1 MHKGSPMG
9 SPFCVKRSEHLTQ
22 THEFPVA
29 EFGRALSS
37 CVKVSNACVLFS
49 LFGVKQEIM
58 LLMKRYKKQNQGNGA
73 PQQGM
78 VPVSVHHSP
87 HGAHSQRQGA
97 YAAAGAGYA
106 GAAPNPSGPSNP
118 YSRDSY
124 QPPKKRRKGPIIA
137 LIVVMVLVLLVGG
150 VAFAGVV
157 YMNSIGD
164 KLHDDVSDELKAS
177 LSSESVQPGEPF
189 YCLIMG
195 TDRSEERAESDEFAG
210 DNFRSDSMILARIDP
225 AAKTVALVSIERDT
239 YVDIEG
245 YGPNKLNASA
255 ALGGAPLVVS
265 TISKFAGVPISHYVS
280 VDFDG
285 FKAAVDGLGG
295 IEVDVPM
302 TIDDNLA
309 GGHVDAG
316 LQTLN
321 GDQALILCRS
331 RHAYDD
337 YGSGDYY
344 RMANQRLV
352 LGAIAKKLMSSDVL
366 TMTNTLNA
374 MADYITTDMSV
385 SDIISV
391 ATDMRG
397 IDTDNDIWSAMN
409 PTYSSYENDVWYE
422 YSDNDAWRKMM
433 ERVDAGL
440 PPYEDENRNA
450 NTGGTL
456 DGTVTGNQETGG
468 LLSGSGGTSSSGSSS
483 GSAASGG
490 TYNSYGSG
498 SYGSAAGTG
507 SGYSSY
513 GADSGYGATA
523 TQGSGY
529 GSGSGASGSGAGSNS
544 SYAGDSSYGSSG
556 YGNSGYSNGSSASS
570 SGYGATASGSAAYY

>member
-1 MHKGSPMG
+1 MLRMKNNRHK
-9 SPFCVKRSEHLTQ
+9 
-22 THEFPVA
+22 
-29 EFGRALSS
+29 
-37 CVKVSNACVLFS
+37 
-49 LFGVKQEIM
+49 
-58 LLMKRYKKQNQGNGA
+58 NQGNAA

-78 VPVSVHHSP
+78 VPVTITHSNYARSAHQATHQVHTS
-87 HGAHSQRQGA
+87 
-97 YAAAGAGYA
+97 AGASPS
-106 GAAPNPSGPSNP
+106 GAANP
-118 YSRDSY
+118 YSRNSY

-137 LIVVMVLVLLVGG
+137 LIVAIVLVLLVGG
-150 VAFAGVV
+150 AAFAGVV

-164 KLHDDVSDELKAS
+164 KLHEDVTDELKAS
-177 LSSESVQPGEPF
+177 LSSEAVQPGEPF

-195 TDRSEERAESDEFAG
+195 TDRSEERAESAEFAG

-225 AAKTVALVSIERDT
+225 TNKTVALVSIERDT

-302 TIDDNLA
+302 TIDDDLA

-352 LGAIAKKLMSSDVL
+352 LGAIAKKIMSSDVV

-374 MADYITTDMSV
+374 MADYITTDMEV

-397 IDTDNDIWSAMN
+397 IDTENDIWSAMN
-409 PTYSSYENDVWYE
+409 PTYSSYENDIWYE

-440 PPYEDENRNA
+440 PPYEDESRNA

-468 LLSGSGGTSSSGSSS
+468 LLSGSSGSSGSYEAYSNSYNSYDDSS
-483 GSAASGG
+483 AYSTYSGYGNGTASGG
-490 TYNSYGSG
+490 S
-498 SYGSAAGTG
+498 SA
-507 SGYSSY
+507 GY
-513 GADSGYGATA
+513 DSGYGSTSSAGSTYGDSSA
-523 TQGSGY
+523 YSGGSSGY
-529 GSGSGASGSGAGSNS
+529 SNSYDQGYSAGSTGYSESASGASNS
-544 SYAGDSSYGSSG
+544 SYAY
-556 YGNSGYSNGSSASS
+556 
-570 SGYGATASGSAAYY
+570 